1 MFDDLA
7 SDGELEVV
15 VQCVDDS
22 QYFGVARGDV
32 YLRARDA
39 SFAVNFIKSF
49 TGIWMQML
57 VVTSFGV
64 MFSTLLSGPVAMLA
78 TMTALVLGLW
88 SQFIVDVAR
97 GAIEGGGP
105 IESFV
110 RLIRQQNVT
119 TQLDPGLTTTIV
131 QGADNVFMSFMT
143 AVTGLL
149 PDFSKF
155 NTIDYL
161 AKGYDIPPDV
171 VLVQIFSG
179 LGFLAAVFVIGY
191 VCLRTREVAR

>member
-1 MFDDLA
+1 
-7 SDGELEVV
+7 
-15 VQCVDDS
+15 
-22 QYFGVARGDV
+22 
-32 YLRARDA
+32 
-39 SFAVNFIKSF
+39 
-49 TGIWMQML
+49 
-57 VVTSFGV
+57 

-78 TMTALVLGLW
+78 TMTALVLGLFRSSSSTW
-88 SQFIVDVAR
+88 PG

-155 NTIDYL
+155 NTIDYWPRAMTFRPTWCWFRSSAVWASWRRCLSL
-161 AKGYDIPPDV
+161 AT
-171 VLVQIFSG
+171 F
-179 LGFLAAVFVIGY
+179 A
-191 VCLRTREVAR
+191 CETREVAR